1 MSFVAGELMAT
12 FTLVATGCTIG
23 EGLQLGLYTACG
35 SGPIACNGGFGAAD
49 EPVLLENVPLVL
61 GQTYHLVVDGY
72 NGDVCNFN
80 VTVAPQ
86 SAMRAPLVGATAPI
100 HGPTSICPGGTA
112 VYQVDNT
119 FGASQYTWNAPP
131 DALINGASPPLT
143 LSVNDEVS
151 ITFGGQ
157 GGLVSVVASNACHK
171 SSTPATLEVKTVPT
185 APTVLKPVDLC
196 PGGSYTL
203 PWGQV
208 ARATPTPGTLVY
220 RRTYRLYGAC
230 DSVVEVSVRTL
241 PPNAVN
247 LGVLPICPG
256 DSVRVCGQWYKT
268 PGQYSA
274 TCPSWKGCDSVNTFS
289 VVRSELEILG
299 VGSLNCFNGAVPL
312 QAGNNLPGNLVW
324 KDDVGQTLAT
334 GNAYTATTPGVYTL
348 ELTQSFNGKTCFSRR
363 TAAIKAVDTLRLSS
377 ATPALNCANPSLPLA
392 GRANMPATFMWAGP
406 SGFTAALPSPT
417 VTLPGTYVL
426 QAATSGGC
434 TATLTTMVTADFKV
448 PSLSVG
454 GGHLNCTAPS
464 MRLNAVTDAPVGAL
478 FQWVGPNNS
487 SGNQPNPVVAVTGH
501 YRFTVTSAANGCSAT
516 ATATVTGDF
525 AAPTLTATGANI
537 ICAAPNAQLRA
548 STVPSTTTFAWTG
561 PNNFASTLANPS
573 VTAPGDYRVVATD
586 STNGCTAADTL
597 RVELQNQPVPL
608 VATGGTITCQALT
621 VTLDA
626 TAPPVGATFVWAG
639 PNGFTS
645 ILRQPTVSQA
655 GTYSVTVTDPATG
668 CTGAATCTVTG
679 NATLPTAQAIGG
691 EIGCA
696 PPTLQLSC
704 NTNAANAT
712 YRWAGPAG
720 FTSTLRQPTVLYP
733 GTYTVTVTNTAT
745 SCTRSAATQAF
756 VNGNAP
762 QVFLSLTRV
771 GTRWRINCST
781 TAQGASFSWVGPNG
795 FTSTL
800 QNPLVSVPGT
810 YHVLVNDWGL
820 DCNGYAS
827 INVPPLTQTGGGA
840 QDRAVVQ
847 GHWTLSPNPASEQL
861 TLRYEGDG
869 NLGSVHVQCFDPLG
883 RLVREQDLGIV
894 RTATFDV
901 SDFPPGLYRLVL
913 RTEVGV
919 EVKGIV
925 VE

>member
-1 MSFVAGELMAT
+1 MSFVAGESQAT
-12 FTLVATGCTIG
+12 FTLVATDCTTG
-23 EGLQLGLYTACG
+23 EGLQLGLYSECG
-35 SGPIACNGGFGAAD
+35 SGPVACNAGFGDAG
-49 EPVLLENVPLVL
+49 EPVQLKNVPLVL

-72 NGDVCNFN
+72 NGDVCDFT
-80 VTVAPQ
+80 VTVSPQ
-86 SAMRAPLVGATAPI
+86 SAMRAPLLGATAPI
-100 HGPTSICPGGTA
+100 HGPTSVCPGGTV
-112 VYQVDNT
+112 VYRADHT
-119 FGASQYTWNAPP
+119 IGAYQYTWNAPSG
-131 DALINGASPPLT
+131 ALINGHQPPIT
-143 LSVNDEVS
+143 IDYSHEVS
-151 ITFGGQ
+151 ITFGSQ
-157 GGLVSVVASNACHK
+157 GGLVSVVAANVCNR
-171 SSTPATLEVKTVPT
+171 SSTPATLEVKMVPV
-185 APTVLKPVDLC
+185 APNVLKPVDLC

-208 ARATPTPGTLVY
+208 VQATPTPGTLVY
-220 RRTYRLYGAC
+220 RRTYRLYDAC

-247 LGVLPICPG
+247 LGVLPVCPG

-268 PGQYSA
+268 PGQYST
-274 TCPSWKGCDSVNTFS
+274 TCRSWKGCDSVNTFS
-289 VVRSELEILG
+289 VVRSDLEILG
-299 VGSLNCFNGAVPL
+299 VGSLNCFNGAVAL
-312 QAGNNLPGNLVW
+312 KANNNLPGNLVW
-324 KDDVGQTLAT
+324 KDAVGQALAT
-334 GNAYTATTPGVYTL
+334 GDAYTATAPGIYAL

-363 TAAIKAVDTLRLSS
+363 TATIKAVDTLRLSS
-377 ATPALNCANPSLPLA
+377 ANPALNCANPSLPLA
-392 GRANMPATFMWAGP
+392 GQANMPASFTWMGAGGFM
-406 SGFTAALPSPT
+406 STQPSPT
-417 VTLPGTYVL
+417 VNTPGTYVL
-426 QAATSGGC
+426 QASTSGGC
-434 TATLTTMVTADFKV
+434 TASLTATATADFKI

-454 GGHLNCTAPS
+454 SGHLNCANPS
-464 MRLNAVTDAPVGAL
+464 LRLNAVTDAPAGAL

-487 SGNQPNPVVAVTGH
+487 GGNQPNPVVATTGH
-501 YRFTVTSAANGCSAT
+501 YRFTVTNPTNGCSAT
-516 ATATVTGDF
+516 ATAAVTGDF
-525 AAPTLTATGANI
+525 GAPTLTATGANI

-548 STVPSTTTFAWTG
+548 SAVPVAATFAWTG
-561 PNNFASTLANPS
+561 PNNFTSTLANPL

-586 STNGCTAADTL
+586 PANGCTAATVL
-597 RVELQNQPVPL
+597 RVELLNQPVPL
-608 VATGGTITCQALT
+608 VATGGTITCQALM

-645 ILRQPTVSQA
+645 ALRQPVVSQA

-679 NATLPTAQAIGG
+679 SATLPTAQAIGG

-704 NTNAANAT
+704 NTNAVNAT

-745 SCTRSAATQAF
+745 ACTRSATTQAF

-771 GTRWRINCST
+771 GNRWRINCAT

-820 DCNGYAS
+820 DCNGHAS
-827 INVPPLTQTGGGA
+827 INVPPLTQTGGGTE
-840 QDRAVVQ
+840 DRTAPQ
-847 GHWTLSPNPASEQL
+847 GTWSLAPNPASERID
-861 TLRYEGDG
+861 LRYEGG
-869 NLGSVHVQCFDPLG
+869 EILGSVYMQLFDPLG
-883 RLVREQDLGIV
+883 RLVWEQDLGTT
-894 RTATFDV
+894 RAATFDV
-901 SDFPPGLYRLVL
+901 SDLPSGLYRMVL
-913 RTEVGV
+913 RSEAGV
-919 EVKGIV
+919 VVKGLV
-925 VE
+925 R